1 MLPLSETDDDMMMM
15 NDTTSDDNTS
25 SSNLTLL
32 QQQKRSSTTSSID
45 SSALSLS
52 VEDESVIEQRHA
64 QAAAREAAIQDVHD
78 GLTDGLTSDPAA
90 LLETAAASNGSGS
103 NGSTVGHSHLPA
115 DLGPAVLRAKLPASV
130 AAAMSL
136 KSGNYHGQIVT
147 LIRPKHSERGRLLVA
162 NRQLYFVPDENSSS
176 GSDGSDASNSGV
188 TDDSYNAKTPTIK
201 VLQW

>member
-1 MLPLSETDDDMMMM
+1 MQPLSETDEDMMMM
-15 NDTTSDDNTS
+15 NYTIDNTS
-25 SSNLTLL
+25 TSDLTLL

-64 QAAAREAAIQDVHD
+64 QAAKREAAIQDVHD
-78 GLTDGLTSDPAA
+78 GLTDGLTNDPAA
-90 LLETAAASNGSGS
+90 LLETAAASNGSS

-115 DLGPAVLRAKLPASV
+115 DLGPAVTRAKLPASV

-136 KSGNYHGQIVT
+136 KSGQYHGQIVT

-162 NRQLYFVPDENSSS
+162 NRQLYFVPDENNSS
-176 GSDGSDASNSGV
+176 GDGGDASNSGV
-188 TDDSYNAKTPTIK
+188 TDDSYNTKTPTIK